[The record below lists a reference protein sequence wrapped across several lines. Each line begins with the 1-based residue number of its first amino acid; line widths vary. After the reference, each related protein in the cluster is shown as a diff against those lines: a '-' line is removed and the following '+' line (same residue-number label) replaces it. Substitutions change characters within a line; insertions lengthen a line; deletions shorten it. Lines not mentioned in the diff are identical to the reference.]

1 MSLDAAESITP
12 TVPFM
17 GEGAEGFSAAGR
29 IEMLVSLLA
38 IGSVGD
44 EQVRSGVIE
53 EVANIFDE
61 LLSLTANYIDPSASG
76 LIGHPLVDIFELADC
91 IGAEALYE
99 AIAGSMNALVG
110 NSDLDYD
117 AVEILA
123 DCLGWEAQPDKNHP
137 IKTASGVIMSLAGS
151 INKAIINY
159 L

>member
-12 TVPFM
+12 AVPFM
-17 GEGAEGFSAAGR
+17 SEGAEELGAIER
-29 IEMLVSLLA
+29 LEMLVSLLA

-44 EQVRSGVIE
+44 EQVRSGVVE

-61 LLSLTANYIDPSASG
+61 LLSITASYIDPSATD
-76 LIGHPLVDIFELADC
+76 LIGHPLVDIFELAEC
-91 IGAEALYE
+91 IGTEALYE
-99 AIAGSMNALVG
+99 VIAGSMNALAG
-110 NSDLDYD
+110 NNGLDYD

-123 DCLGWEAQPDKNHP
+123 DCLGWDAQPDKNHP

-151 INKAIINY
+151 INKAIMNY

>member
-12 TVPFM
+12 AVPLV
-17 GEGAEGFSAAGR
+17 GEGAEEFGATER
-29 IEMLVSLLA
+29 LEMLVSLLA

-53 EVANIFDE
+53 EVANIFDV
-61 LLSLTANYIDPSASG
+61 LLSITASYIDPSATD
-76 LIGHPLVDIFELADC
+76 LVGHPLVDIFELTEC
-91 IGAEALYE
+91 VGSEALYE
-99 AIAGSMNALVG
+99 VIAGSMNALAG
-110 NSDLDYD
+110 NGDLDYD

-123 DCLGWEAQPDKNHP
+123 DCLGWEAQPDKSHP